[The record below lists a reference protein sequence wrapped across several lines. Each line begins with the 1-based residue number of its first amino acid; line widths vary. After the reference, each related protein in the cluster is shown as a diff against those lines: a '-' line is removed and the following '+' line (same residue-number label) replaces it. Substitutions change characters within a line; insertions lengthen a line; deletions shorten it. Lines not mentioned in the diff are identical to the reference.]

1 MKKIDQELPS
11 KTNSTNFILMAP
23 RLSASIAGH
32 RYWFPRSIY
41 AELTRLQI
49 KVTMIV
55 NSEIDKRELESLQ
68 GHVSQFQEKF
78 QWGQDTGKMSPKK
91 ITKEITA
98 IVGKEKLENDK
109 TIFYSYETSLAL
121 AIALMKLSAKYP
133 KIQFSLHLIDDG
145 YWESVFSSKLLK
157 FLRLRKSFA
166 ASYSHLQP
174 RGRFTCNSD
183 FASKRYR
190 QLIGVKMDVHRAFYS
205 EPSITSTSTISS
217 DFERMESQ
225 QNVLIFFWEA
235 DLAFLRVALKHL
247 FEFSQET
254 YFKCIFQI
262 KSEELLNKLNN
273 MLTEEN
279 LPKPRVIFGE
289 LSLDEYTKMITNA
302 SAAVICYTDYYH
314 QIGGSGRLVDC
325 LCNGTPVIVPEG
337 GALSELIDEDGG
349 SFVYRI
355 DDPKTFTAAI
365 SNFLKSEYNL
375 GEVSK
380 LRYELSKKSM
390 QLYSVSKLVNTL
402 LNFHSRIRINE
413 KSLRKTEFYVHLRL
427 LELNWFILKTYET
440 LQIRRRAIK

>member
-1 MKKIDQELPS
+1 MKKFDQELPS
-11 KTNSTNFILMAP
+11 KSNSTNFILLAP

-32 RYWFPRSIY
+32 RYWYPRSIY

-55 NSEIDKRELESLQ
+55 NSEIDKQELESLP
-68 GHVSQFQEKF
+68 GNIIQFQEKF

-91 ITKEITA
+91 IAKEITG
-98 IVGKEKLENDK
+98 ILGKEKLENEE

-121 AIALMKLSAKYP
+121 AIALMKLCVKYP
-133 KIQFSLHLIDDG
+133 KIRFSLHLMDDG
-145 YWESVFSSKLLK
+145 FWGSVFSSKLLN
-157 FLRLRKSFA
+157 FLSFRKSFT
-166 ASYSHLQP
+166 ASYFHLQA

-183 FASKRYR
+183 FASNRYR
-190 QLIGVKMDVHRAFYS
+190 QLIGIKMDVHRAFYT
-205 EPSITSTSTISS
+205 EQSITSTSTISP
-217 DFERMESQ
+217 DFERMKNQ
-225 QNVLIFFWEA
+225 HNMLVFFWET
-235 DLAFLRVALKHL
+235 DLPFLRVALKHL
-247 FEFSQET
+247 FELSTEI

-262 KSEELLNKLNN
+262 KSEELLNKFNN

-279 LPKPRVIFGE
+279 LPKPRVVFGE

-302 SAAVICYTDYYH
+302 SAALICYTDFYH
-314 QIGGSGRLVDC
+314 QIGGSGRLVDS

-355 DDPKTFTAAI
+355 EDPKTFVAAI

-375 GEVSK
+375 GDSSN
-380 LRYELSKKSM
+380 LRHELSAKSM
-390 QLYSVSKLVNTL
+390 ELYSVSRLVDTL
-402 LNFHSRIRINE
+402 LNFHSQIRINA
-413 KSLRKTEFYVHLRL
+413 KSPLKSQFYLHLRL
-427 LELNWFILKTYET
+427 LELNWFILKSYET